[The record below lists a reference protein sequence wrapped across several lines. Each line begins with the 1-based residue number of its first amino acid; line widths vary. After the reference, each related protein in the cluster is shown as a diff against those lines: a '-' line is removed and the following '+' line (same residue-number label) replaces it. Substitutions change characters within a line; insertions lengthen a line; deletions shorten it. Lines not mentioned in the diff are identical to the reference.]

1 MVIKSCIE
9 ADTYL
14 QLVFIL
20 IGIIYVAVFG
30 NYDKVLLVWIA
41 GASIFNSAE

>member
-1 MVIKSCIE
+1 MGIQSSIE

-20 IGIIYVAVFG
+20 IRTIYVAAFG
-30 NYDKVLLVWIA
+30 NYDKVLA
-41 GASIFNSAE
+41 A